1 MPITKINSL
10 VEFMHQSPNVD
21 DLQQWFKNNGIKY
34 NHFDDHSGSKF
45 YPDQVRINNCK
56 KSSITTLLPIPDN
69 IQHFLHDINAK
80 VPENKLM
87 TQNDVSKIIHDYIRV
102 NDLFKPG
109 NDKIIIPMNL
119 TPSKTK
125 TQKVFD
131 LASAHR
137 QIGDILYRRVKQPVS
152 HKSHSSRNSTS
163 SSHSVS
169 VRNSQN
175 SRDSRYNQN
184 ARNRGP

>member
-1 MPITKINSL
+1 MCYCLVGECKCYNQMPITKINSL

-21 DLQQWFKNNGIKY
+21 DLQQWFKNNGIMY

-87 TQNDVSKIIHDYIRV
+87 SQNDVSKLIHDYIRV

-109 NDKIIIPMNL
+109 NDKIIIP
-119 TPSKTK
+119 
-125 TQKVFD
+125 D
-131 LASAHR
+131 LKLR
-137 QIGDILYRRVKQPVS
+137 TLFTLPEYYIVDYPMINTYLNNIYV
-152 HKSHSSRNSTS
+152 
-163 SSHSVS
+163 
-169 VRNSQN
+169 N
-175 SRDSRYNQN
+175 SRII
-184 ARNRGP
+184 

>member
-1 MPITKINSL
+1 MNNKTRGKRYIGRCRMVKNTRRRGGGKFLSYSTYFPKRLRKFTTAQIAQHAIMENSGLALGKIAR
-10 VEFMHQSPNVD
+10 P
-21 DLQQWFKNNGIKY
+21 
-34 NHFDDHSGSKF
+34 
-45 YPDQVRINNCK
+45 INNYLK
-56 KSSITTLLPIPDN
+56 NIYNSNRDKLIPD
-69 IQHFLHDINAK
+69 
-80 VPENKLM
+80 
-87 TQNDVSKIIHDYIRV
+87 VSQMNER
-102 NDLFKPG
+102 FKPTYARMPKLD
-109 NDKIIIPMNL
+109 DKIIIPMNL

>member
-34 NHFDDHSGSKF
+34 NHFDDHTGSKF
-45 YPDQVRINNCK
+45 YPDQIRINNCK

-69 IQHFLHDINAK
+69 IQHFFHDINAK

-87 TQNDVSKIIHDYIRV
+87 SQNDVYKIIHDYIRV

-109 NDKIIIPMNL
+109 NDKIIIP
-119 TPSKTK
+119 
-125 TQKVFD
+125 D
-131 LASAHR
+131 LKLR
-137 QIGDILYRRVKQPVS
+137 TLFTLPEYYIVDYPMINTYLNNIYI
-152 HKSHSSRNSTS
+152 
-163 SSHSVS
+163 
-169 VRNSQN
+169 N
-175 SRDSRYNQN
+175 SRTI
-184 ARNRGP
+184 